1 MVPMIQL
8 LYVSVASEPFDDVAL
23 RALLALARKHNE
35 RVGVT
40 GALMHQQGSFLQV
53 LEGPA
58 EIVDPLYV
66 KIGRDR
72 RHHRVIMLSRKSI
85 TEGNFPDWSMGFV
98 DVKGTAAVL
107 PGFRRIG
114 DLAGLSGDTATVER
128 VIAAFRD
135 GRWRAAA

>member
-1 MVPMIQL
+1 MIPMIQL
-8 LYVSVASEPFDDVAL
+8 LYVSVAAQPFDDVAL
-23 RALLALARKHNE
+23 RALLARARAHNE

-53 LEGPA
+53 LEGPT
-58 EIVDPLYV
+58 EVVDRLYV
-66 KIGRDR
+66 TIGCDM
-72 RHHRVIMLSRKSI
+72 RHHRLLMLSRRSI

-98 DVKGTAAVL
+98 DVKGTANAL

-114 DLAGLSGDTATVER
+114 DLAGLSGETAMVER
-128 VIAAFRD
+128 VIGAFRE